1 MTIDNIKNMSKE
13 ILTPNDVAPVLGCDP
28 NMIRYQAK
36 QDIKALGFP
45 ASKIG
50 SRVKIPKNAFIK
62 WFEGED
68 HGKAV

>member
-13 ILTPNDVAPVLGCDP
+13 VLTPNDVAPVLGCDP

-50 SRVKIPKNAFIK
+50 SRVKIPRDAFIR
-62 WFEGED
+62 WFEGD
-68 HGKAV
+68 HGKAI

>member
-13 ILTPNDVAPVLGCDP
+13 VLTPNDVAPVLGCDP
-28 NMIRYQAK
+28 NMIRHQAK

-50 SRVKIPKNAFIK
+50 SRIKIPKDAFIK
-62 WFEGED
+62 WFEG
-68 HGKAV
+68 GR